1 MSPRT
6 VPIAS
11 IAIGERDRADMGD
24 ITALA
29 DSIKVVGL
37 LHPVVVTEAL
47 TLVAGGRRLEAT
59 RRLGWTEVPVTV
71 VDLTTVADALRAE
84 CDENV
89 QRKPLNAIEASRAR
103 ERRMR
108 VLAED
113 AKRRQREHGHTAP
126 GRPRTENTSTN
137 FVEVSPPPAT
147 SRPVATRVPN
157 AAGPASK
164 PEPPR
169 HQRERRSAA
178 IVDSNFSSTT
188 LDKVDKIRAV
198 AERGVVSIGRG
209 KERREEPVPAPVRE
223 VAKRA
228 LEGVEKTGA
237 AVDRATR
244 EVDTALRQYV
254 EDDPGVQ
261 AATYRSEVTKAIS
274 AVRASLLTL
283 EPARVAE
290 VMTDLGRIDTLRTD
304 LNAWFTRLD
313 AEQGSATVLAF
324 ARSN

>member
-188 LDKVDKIRAV
+188 LGDALANGAYEHWKNWNNADKKIRVFHNGSLVPAR
-198 AERGVVSIGRG
+198 AMRGV
-209 KERREEPVPAPVRE
+209 RRRNDAGLIEHQQSFWPEMTWAE
-223 VAKRA
+223 VQQQID
-228 LEGVEKTGA
+228 GA
-237 AVDRATR
+237 EQRI
-244 EVDTALRQYV
+244 
-254 EDDPGVQ
+254 
-261 AATYRSEVTKAIS
+261 AAEEVTKSIGFKLLRLLIQAPDSTGPGDACKAIGEDFETY
-274 AVRASLLTL
+274 LGLT
-283 EPARVAE
+283 A
-290 VMTDLGRIDTLRTD
+290 
-304 LNAWFTRLD
+304 
-313 AEQGSATVLAF
+313 
-324 ARSN
+324 